1 LEQIIFENFKISENN
16 IISVEMAK
24 VLGYIPI
31 WFVEIG
37 LCLGAK
43 TKTYMTNY
51 EIVRMKALNC
61 FEEFSLVNWHLNV
74 IIVP

>member
-1 LEQIIFENFKISENN
+1 LEQIFFENFNISENN
-16 IISVEMAK
+16 IISFKLAK

-37 LCLGAK
+37 LCLGMK

-51 EIVRMKALNC
+51 EIVSMEALNC